1 MPTFIR
7 TLGARQ
13 ILVGSFF
20 PLITASGRHAAVQAP
35 SEPEFFSGF
44 NFCNFFN
51 CFTCE
56 DQFVTIQPLLQ
67 KHMLISNF
75 TYCCGLNFL
84 EQWRYCWLSSG
95 SLPSDIQ
102 NRARQVSSRGENF
115 SAKQTLP
122 KGSVLGH

>member
-1 MPTFIR
+1 M
-7 TLGARQ
+7 ASKQ
-13 ILVGSFF
+13 IHL
-20 PLITASGRHAAVQAP
+20 
-35 SEPEFFSGF
+35 PES
-44 NFCNFFN
+44 
-51 CFTCE
+51 
-56 DQFVTIQPLLQ
+56 
-67 KHMLISNF
+67 ISNF

-115 SAKQTLP
+115 SAKQNLP